1 MSNDNNFNDKDNK
14 DLNNNIIE
22 EPSFIMVDKDEE
34 YTNEHKNNN
43 NNYNQGSNKKS
54 KKSKGKIVGVV
65 AGGIICAMLGGAIGA
80 TGVYFLTK
88 NQIKQDVKIEKI
100 QSGPAEF
107 ASVKG
112 NLTIPEVV
120 KKVAPA
126 VVTVSTK
133 SIVQNNFNVQEQ
145 EGVGTGFIINNEGY
159 IVTNYHVI
167 QGASQ
172 VKVTFSDG
180 KEVNAKII
188 NYNPEYDL
196 AVIKVTDKIS
206 MPAVAELGDSEGL
219 QAGDQVIAIGNPLG
233 KEFAGTV
240 TQGIVSATHRVI
252 DMNGR
257 KATFIQTDAA
267 INPGNS
273 GGPLLNAKGQVIGV
287 NAAKIGGDTQG
298 IGFAIPINIVKENL
312 GQLSKPILKLG
323 IQVRNIDEKTAK
335 ANNLVPG
342 VYVVGV
348 QEFSPAEKAGLQ
360 AGDLITKADGDR
372 IKNLDEL
379 NKIKDKHKAGDKL
392 KLQVY
397 RNGKDVDID
406 VELVE

>member
-1 MSNDNNFNDKDNK
+1 MNNDNNFNDKDNK
-14 DLNNNIIE
+14 DLNNNIID
-22 EPSFIMVDKDEE
+22 EPSFVMVDKDDD
-34 YTNEHKNNN
+34 YKNH
-43 NNYNQGSNKKS
+43 NYNKGKNDNNKKNKKS
-54 KKSKGKIVGVV
+54 KNKIGGFIV
-65 AGGIICAMLGGAIGA
+65 GGIICAMLGGAIGA
-80 TGVYFLTK
+80 TGVYFITK
-88 NQIKQDVKIEKI
+88 NQIKNDVKTQQI

-107 ASVKG
+107 ASAKG

-133 SIVQNNFNVQEQ
+133 SIVQNNFTVQEQ

-196 AVIKVTDKIS
+196 AVIKITDKVE
-206 MPAVAELGDSEGL
+206 MPAVAELGDSDGL
-219 QAGDQVIAIGNPLG
+219 QSGDQVIAIGNPLG
-233 KEFAGTV
+233 KQFAGTV

-323 IQVRNIDEKTAK
+323 IQVRNIDEQTAK

-342 VYVVGV
+342 VYVIGV

-360 AGDLITKADGDR
+360 AGDLITKADGER
-372 IKNLDEL
+372 IKSVDEL
-379 NKIKDKHKAGDKL
+379 NKVKDKHKAGDKL

-397 RNGKDVDID
+397 RNGKYADLDI
-406 VELVE
+406 ELVE